1 MTTPSLAVTPDQVR
15 AAAAVIDGFVVRTPS
30 SLSRTLSA
38 ITGAEV
44 VVKFESLQF
53 TGSYKERGALN
64 RLRALDPDQRR
75 AGIVTASAGNFAQGI
90 AHHSARLGIPATI
103 VMPVGT
109 PSVKAVR
116 TAELGARVVVHGDGF
131 GSAWAHAVELAAE
144 RGLVAISPFDDPA
157 VIAGQGTVGLELLA
171 EHRDLEVLA
180 VPVGGG
186 GLLAG
191 ISVIA
196 REQAP
201 RVELVG
207 VQTDRFPSMVNALT
221 GSTLPCGGPTIA
233 EGIAVPRAGTITS
246 EILRA
251 LDVEVVTV
259 TEAAIEEA
267 VCLYLEIEKVLAEG
281 AGATALAALVEHR
294 ERFEGRKVGVVLSGA
309 NIDLRL
315 LASVITRGLVRTGR
329 LAPLRVSLPDEPGA
343 LGRLASLVGECGANI
358 VEVRHE
364 RAVLSVHSRAVQV
377 DLTVETSGPDRLA
390 ELVDRLGAAGYA
402 PEARPDD

>member
-1 MTTPSLAVTPDQVR
+1 MSPPAHAVSADQVR
-15 AAAAVIDGFVVRTPS
+15 AAAATIDGFVVRTPS

-64 RLRALDPDQRR
+64 RLRALTREERR
-75 AGIVTASAGNFAQGI
+75 TGVVTASAGNFAQGI
-90 AHHSARLGIPATI
+90 AHHASRLGIPATI

-116 TAELGARVVVHGDGF
+116 TAELGAQVVMHGDGF
-131 GSAWAHAVELAAE
+131 ASAWLHAGELGVE
-144 RGLVAISPFDDPA
+144 RGLVAVSPFDDPA

-171 EHRDLEVLA
+171 EHHDLDVLA

-191 ISVIA
+191 IAVIA

-207 VQTDRFPSMVNALT
+207 VQTDRFPSMVNALS
-221 GSTLPCGGPTIA
+221 GSSLPCGGPTIA
-233 EGIAVPRAGTITS
+233 EGIAVPRAGAITS

-281 AGATALAALVEHR
+281 AGATALAALLEHR
-294 ERFEGRKVGVVLSGA
+294 DRFEGRKVGVVLSGA

-329 LAPLRVSLPDEPGA
+329 LTPLRVSLPDEPGA

-364 RAVLSVHSRAVQV
+364 RSVLSVHSRAVQV
-377 DLTVETSGPDRLA
+377 DMTVETSGPDRLA
-390 ELVDRLGAAGYA
+390 TLMDRLAAVGYS
-402 PEARPDD
+402 PRMPPD